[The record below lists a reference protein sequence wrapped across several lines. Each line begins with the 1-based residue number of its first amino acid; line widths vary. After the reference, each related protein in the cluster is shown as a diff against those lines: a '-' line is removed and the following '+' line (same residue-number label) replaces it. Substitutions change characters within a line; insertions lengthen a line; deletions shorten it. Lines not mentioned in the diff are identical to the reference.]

1 MSTVRGY
8 LRSSR
13 PPKAWRIRGGS
24 DSEAPLGIESQRAD
38 ILARFPDATFYEDRF
53 RSGRTARRPGL
64 VKMLDELRPGDL
76 VVVVRLDRLARDV
89 RISVALEHTIETVKE
104 ARIVSLAGE
113 GTSSDGPADPTA
125 TFIRRVF
132 AAQAELAAAQV
143 SLATKAAFRARR
155 AERRPT
161 HKRVPY
167 GYELGEDGRLVEIPD
182 QIAAIDAVRRWVKG
196 DPSRHSPT
204 DVAKY
209 LTKRGFR
216 WKAGQPWTAAR
227 AGSLL
232 RRIAREREEAMS

>member
-13 PPKAWRIRGGS
+13 PPKAWRERGGS
-24 DSEAPLGIESQRAD
+24 EGEAPLGIESQRAD
-38 ILARFPDATFYEDRF
+38 IRARFPDAQFYEDRF

-64 VKMLDELRPGDL
+64 IEMVDDLQPGDL

-113 GTSSDGPADPTA
+113 GTSADGRTDPTE
-125 TFIRRVF
+125 TFIRRVI

-161 HKRVPY
+161 HGRVPY
-167 GYELGEDGRLVEIPD
+167 GYSLGEDGRLVEVPD
-182 QIAAIDAVRRWVKG
+182 QIAAIEAVRRWVKG

-209 LTKRGFR
+209 LTKRGFA
-216 WKAGQPWTAAR
+216 WKSGQQWTAAR